1 MGGPMGLELLPR
13 AARTRRTR
21 RERGVRR
28 RRRRRLRGRLRLF
41 PPRRSRLVAA

>member
-1 MGGPMGLELLPR
+1 MGLELLPR

-28 RRRRRLRGRLRLF
+28 RRRRRLRGRLQLF